1 MPSVGESM
9 LSAAMVLLYKWINR
23 SGWGSQNQ
31 RDLAPQSLLGR
42 DFPRLSWL
50 ARSLTHTHP
59 TSPRL
64 PGCNSERCILPG
76 MKRGS
81 RPSGGSQFVPSNLSS
96 PPFISPVKQDPSS

>member
-31 RDLAPQSLLGR
+31 GDLAPQSRLGR

-50 ARSLTHTHP
+50 ARSHP
-59 TSPRL
+59 TPPASRL
-64 PGCNSERCILPG
+64 QFRTVHFTRDEAREPSLWRIQF
-76 MKRGS
+76 M
-81 RPSGGSQFVPSNLSS
+81 PSGNLSS
-96 PPFISPVKQDPSS
+96 PPFILPVKQDPSS